1 MPLPPLYRQLHNIK
15 HFSNLFCK
23 FIIKRNMNHKIEY
36 NRKEYK
42 EHGFYPHHSCRKS
55 HWKLHGKQNQQKNGK
70 EDYKLL
76 TTKPRRS
83 NIEYV
88 LSENQTASKISS
100 SPARLYSLVIIF
112 RESFEKDVWKWMLF
126 FDIFFHLSVNIS
138 LRKMRYMVV
147 YKNQNI

>member
-36 NRKEYK
+36 NGKEYK
-42 EHGFYPHHSCRKS
+42 EHGFY
-55 HWKLHGKQNQQKNGK
+55 
-70 EDYKLL
+70 
-76 TTKPRRS
+76 PRRS

-100 SPARLYSLVIIF
+100 SLARFYSLVIFF
-112 RESFEKDVWKWMLF
+112 RESFEKDV
-126 FDIFFHLSVNIS
+126 
-138 LRKMRYMVV
+138 
-147 YKNQNI
+147 